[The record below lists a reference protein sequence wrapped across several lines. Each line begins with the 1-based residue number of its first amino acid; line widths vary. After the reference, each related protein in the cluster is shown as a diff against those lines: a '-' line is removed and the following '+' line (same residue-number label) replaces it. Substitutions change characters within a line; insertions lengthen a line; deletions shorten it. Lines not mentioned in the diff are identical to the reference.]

1 MRLDDPGL
9 IQREYAT
16 EDGLV
21 ARAAVY
27 QGLCSP
33 DARDVVIARIAE
45 ARPARVLEV
54 GCGWGGLAARIA
66 SELHAEVVAVDSSPR
81 MVELARARGVD
92 ARVGDVQELQFADGE
107 FDCVTANWMLYHV
120 PDLERALAELARVV
134 RPGGRLVAATNGL
147 RHLEELWQLV
157 GRRREEE
164 PVRFLA
170 ENAEVPLARHFVRVQ
185 RVDLES
191 TVLFD
196 DAGAVRGY
204 IASSIAHKHL
214 AAQVPEFDGPL
225 AATRRTCVLVAAKG
239 DAR

>member
-1 MRLDDPGL
+1 VRLDDPAL
-9 IQREYAT
+9 VRHEYAT

-21 ARAAVY
+21 ARASVY
-27 QGLCSP
+27 QGLSSP
-33 DARDVVIARIAE
+33 DARDLVLARIAE

-54 GCGWGGLAARIA
+54 GCGCGELAARIA
-66 SELHAEVVAVDSSPR
+66 DELHARVVAIDRSPR
-81 MVELARARGVD
+81 MIELARERGVD
-92 ARVGDVQELQFADGE
+92 AHVGDVQELEFADGE
-107 FDCVTANWMLYHV
+107 FDCATANWMLYHV
-120 PDLERALAELARVV
+120 PDLDRALAELARTL

-157 GRRREEE
+157 GRRREDE
-164 PVRFLA
+164 PVRFFA
-170 ENAEVPLARHFVRVQ
+170 ESAEAPLARHFARVE

-191 TVLFD
+191 KVVFD
-196 DAGAVRGY
+196 DADAVRGY